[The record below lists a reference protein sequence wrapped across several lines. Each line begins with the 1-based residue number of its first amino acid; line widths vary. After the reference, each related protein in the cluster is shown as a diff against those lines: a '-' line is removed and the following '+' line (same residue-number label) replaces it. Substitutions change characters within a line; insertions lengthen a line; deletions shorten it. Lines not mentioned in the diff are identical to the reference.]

1 MRQGNISMKRKNAIS
16 RRGILITGGA
26 AAALT
31 GLRVSPARAVLRLD
45 VTQGNVQPV
54 PIAVPDF
61 LPATPG
67 DAEPARNVT
76 QIITANLARSG
87 LFAPIDQAAYIEKI
101 ADIDVPPRFPDWRAI
116 GAQALATG
124 RITRQSDG
132 RVKTDFRL
140 WDVFAGS
147 HLTGQ

>member
-61 LPATPG
+61 LPAPPG
-67 DAEPARNVT
+67 DAEPARLVT
-76 QIITANLARSG
+76 QIITANLHRRGFVS
-87 LFAPIDQAAYIEKI
+87 PP
-101 ADIDVPPRFPDWRAI
+101 PPRPT
-116 GAQALATG
+116 L
-124 RITRQSDG
+124 RQ
-132 RVKTDFRL
+132 
-140 WDVFAGS
+140 
-147 HLTGQ
+147 

>member
-45 VTQGNVQPV
+45 GHTGNGQPA

-67 DAEPARNVT
+67 DAEPARLVT

-87 LFAPIDQAAYIEKI
+87 LFAPIIPA
-101 ADIDVPPRFPDWRAI
+101 RS
-116 GAQALATG
+116 
-124 RITRQSDG
+124 TR
-132 RVKTDFRL
+132 RVCRL
-140 WDVFAGS
+140 
-147 HLTGQ
+147 